1 MNILVIGGSR
11 GIGRAVANALV
22 QDGHRVLIT
31 GRDSDSLEQAVKS
44 IGGTIEAFSMDVTKR
59 GDVDR
64 LAQKVE
70 EQFPL
75 DGLVLSAA
83 MFGSPETK
91 ASVLEPSAD
100 ELSRILDANVTAN
113 YRIVRRL
120 IPVLSQSG
128 HGKIV
133 LIGSTAGVRQDKGGI
148 YGISKWALRGYAGNL
163 REECKAYG
171 IGVSLIN
178 PGGTFTERRR
188 KQDEN
193 DSRLLESSDFGILIA
208 ALFRMSPQAVME
220 RVDIRP
226 IAGDTY

>member
-11 GIGRAVANALV
+11 GIGRAIASALV
-22 QDGHRVLIT
+22 QDGHKVLIT
-31 GRDSDSLEQAVKS
+31 GRESDSLEKAVKE
-44 IGGTIEAFSMDVTKR
+44 IGGTITAFPMDVTKQE
-59 GDVDR
+59 DTNR
-64 LAQKVE
+64 LVKELE
-70 EQFPL
+70 EHFPL

-83 MFGSPETK
+83 AFGRPETK
-91 ASVLEPSAD
+91 TSVLKPSAD
-100 ELSRILDANVTAN
+100 ELSQILDANVTAN
-113 YRIVRRL
+113 YRIVQRL
-120 IPVLSQSG
+120 VPVLSESG
-128 HGKIV
+128 HGRIV

-163 REECKAYG
+163 REECKAHE

-178 PGGTFTERRR
+178 PGGTFTERRK

-193 DSRLLESSDFGILIA
+193 DRRLLESSDFGILVA

-226 IAGDTY
+226 ISGDTY